1 MMLFCFSFS
10 QEDHIDN
17 LDMKKAT
24 QVLQIIA
31 VSFHNFFNSLKVMF
45 KVSYGRACRSMPK
58 VSNKDITLWPFATK
72 RSVFKISKK
81 IRREC

>member
-1 MMLFCFSFS
+1 MMFLCFSLS

-31 VSFHNFFNSLKVMF
+31 VSSYNF
-45 KVSYGRACRSMPK
+45 
-58 VSNKDITLWPFATK
+58 
-72 RSVFKISKK
+72 
-81 IRREC
+81 E